1 MIALNY
7 FHEILNVNATINSSI
22 FVSCKSSEEKK
33 VKKLE
38 GLNVKDLSLDVDGDG
53 KNDIKSSMLKQG
65 NVKILS
71 SLNNIKEKASF
82 LMTHNDGK
90 VTIFFGDLDK
100 DGFYE
105 NIAILDDKE
114 EVVMVLRQGPDGA
127 LSKAPLALAK
137 EMWLF

>member
-1 MIALNY
+1 MIDLNY

-71 SLNNIKEKASF
+71 RAVSES
-82 LMTHNDGK
+82 
-90 VTIFFGDLDK
+90 
-100 DGFYE
+100 
-105 NIAILDDKE
+105 
-114 EVVMVLRQGPDGA
+114 
-127 LSKAPLALAK
+127 
-137 EMWLF
+137 

>member
-90 VTIFFGDLDK
+90 VTIIFGDLDK

-105 NIAILDDKE
+105 NIAILDDEE